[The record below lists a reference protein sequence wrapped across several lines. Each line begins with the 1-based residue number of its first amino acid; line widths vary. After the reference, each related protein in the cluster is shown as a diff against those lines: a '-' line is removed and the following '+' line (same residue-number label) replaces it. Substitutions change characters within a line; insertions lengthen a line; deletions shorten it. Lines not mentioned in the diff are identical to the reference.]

1 MGSVPEKDVYTEGQ
15 REKAGY
21 REYRDGC
28 DDAMPEFDFHQAALR
43 TVTTGT
49 CARSTTASAT
59 LPSKS

>member
-28 DDAMPEFDFHQAALR
+28 DDGVPEFHVR
-43 TVTTGT
+43 E
-49 CARSTTASAT
+49 
-59 LPSKS
+59 